1 MFSEREKKTIIDFF
15 ELLAKIARRQ
25 DAPKAEPTPN
35 EEKKE
40 RIIPFSKWNEYH
52 DYPTVSQLRHYRH
65 YGHKNGFNAC
75 IRKMGKRLYIHE
87 ADFFRWVDGQKK
99 A

>member
-35 EEKKE
+35 EETKE
-40 RIIPFSKWNEYH
+40 RLIPFSKWNEYY
-52 DYPTVSQLRHYRH
+52 DYPTVPQHRHYRF
-65 YGHKNGFNAC
+65 YGHKFVGLTV
-75 IRKMGKRLYIHE
+75 KRNLKVSLLLSIPIY
-87 ADFFRWVDGQKK
+87 VP
-99 A
+99 